1 MSANFTVLLVA
12 AGLAA
17 AAASAALVAA
27 RGARRELSALRRDV
41 RELRDLSAA
50 GVPAPRETP
59 VSAREVRS
67 AVAEALADERERE
80 LAEARAFW
88 AEQEA
93 RESAGDGFFRTGL
106 PGFDAFE
113 DLDAFA
119 APDEPRQRQEPGG
132 AAGGLAGGLSGL
144 PYLPRQADFAGL
156 EPPCEPNRDPAREA
170 RRQPGLEKDLD
181 AALEGGRE
189 AAARGAEPQGAA
201 GVPGVEAGAQA
212 PEAAGATDTAGAPG
226 PSGATGAPGPSGA
239 TGAPGPSGA
248 TEAIRPAP
256 GAIPHPSGPDFAP
269 SPVVASRDQTA
280 DRLADLA
287 DGRIPLSDVR
297 PGPLG
302 TLDVYVFADGT
313 TLCMTPGHRETALK
327 LCDALDRGEVPVLQG
342 GSAIAGAYALTF
354 AYGEESVYILADR
367 VVASL

>member
-12 AGLAA
+12 AGLAVA
-17 AAASAALVAA
+17 AGSAALVSA
-27 RGARRELSALRRDV
+27 RGVRRELAALRQ
-41 RELRDLSAA
+41 DLA
-50 GVPAPRETP
+50 GLTVPAPRDAEGIR
-59 VSAREVRS
+59 A
-67 AVAEALADERERE
+67 AVAGALADERERE

-93 RESAGDGFFRTGL
+93 RESTGEAPLFRGLYGSAADGPL
-106 PGFDAFE
+106 PGCDYE
-113 DLDAFA
+113 V
-119 APDEPRQRQEPGG
+119 PPV
-132 AAGGLAGGLSGL
+132 L

-156 EPPCEPNRDPAREA
+156 
-170 RRQPGLEKDLD
+170 D
-181 AALEGGRE
+181 AAAEGALEGGRD
-189 AAARGAEPQGAA
+189 A
-201 GVPGVEAGAQA
+201 
-212 PEAAGATDTAGAPG
+212 EAAGDAEGA
-226 PSGATGAPGPSGA
+226 AL
-239 TGAPGPSGA
+239 
-248 TEAIRPAP
+248 PAP

-269 SPVVASRDQTA
+269 SPVVASPDQTA

-313 TLCMTPGHRETALK
+313 TLCMTPGHRETALR
-327 LCDALDRGEVPVLQG
+327 LSEALDRGDVPVLRG

-354 AYGEESVYILADR
+354 AFGEESVYVLADR

>member
-17 AAASAALVAA
+17 AAGTAALFTA
-27 RGARRELSALRRDV
+27 RAARRELSALRREV
-41 RELRDLSAA
+41 AGLGVDLAA
-50 GVPAPRETP
+50 GRDGTGLPAPRT
-59 VSAREVRS
+59 SAADIRT

-93 RESAGDGFFRTGL
+93 REETDGL
-106 PGFDAFE
+106 PRGPYGGTPAAFG
-113 DLDAFA
+113 DHDV
-119 APDEPRQRQEPGG
+119 PPV
-132 AAGGLAGGLSGL
+132 L

-156 EPPCEPNRDPAREA
+156 EPGTEPMSGPAGDAEA
-170 RRQPGLEKDLD
+170 YEVTL
-181 AALEGGRE
+181 
-189 AAARGAEPQGAA
+189 
-201 GVPGVEAGAQA
+201 
-212 PEAAGATDTAGAPG
+212 
-226 PSGATGAPGPSGA
+226 
-239 TGAPGPSGA
+239 
-248 TEAIRPAP
+248 PAP
-256 GAIPHPSGPDFAP
+256 GAIPHPSGPDFTPA
-269 SPVVASRDQTA
+269 PVVASPDQTA
-280 DRLADLA
+280 DRLSDLA

-313 TLCMTPGHRETALK
+313 TLCMTPGHRETARK
-327 LCDALDRGEVPVLQG
+327 LTQALDRGETPVLRG

-354 AYGEESVYILADR
+354 AYGDESVYVLADR

>member
-1 MSANFTVLLVA
+1 MSVNFTVLLVA

-17 AAASAALVAA
+17 AAGAAALLTA
-27 RGARRELSALRRDV
+27 RGTRRELSALRRDLGGLSV
-41 RELRDLSAA
+41 PGPRDSA
-50 GVPAPRETP
+50 GDIRT
-59 VSAREVRS
+59 

-93 RESAGDGFFRTGL
+93 RESAGDTGL
-106 PGFDAFE
+106 PRGPYGASSGG
-113 DLDAFA
+113 
-119 APDEPRQRQEPGG
+119 PG
-132 AAGGLAGGLSGL
+132 ALADDPADLAGHRDYEVPPVL
-144 PYLPRQADFAGL
+144 PYLPRQADFAGI
-156 EPPCEPNRDPAREA
+156 EPGGPDAVAFEA
-170 RRQPGLEKDLD
+170 ALD
-181 AALEGGRE
+181 AAADPE
-189 AAARGAEPQGAA
+189 APD
-201 GVPGVEAGAQA
+201 A
-212 PEAAGATDTAGAPG
+212 PETARPDAT
-226 PSGATGAPGPSGA
+226 
-239 TGAPGPSGA
+239 
-248 TEAIRPAP
+248 RPAP

-269 SPVVASRDQTA
+269 SPVVASPDQTA
-280 DRLADLA
+280 DRLSDLA

-327 LCDALDRGEVPVLQG
+327 LSEALDRGEVPVLRG

-354 AYGEESVYILADR
+354 ACGDEAVYVLADR